1 MLNLGW
7 ISLPLLTPTLLASVQ
22 ALQRLSAHTATQSR
36 TITLPESPV
45 IRLLSCTFRS
55 SAQNIPPRASCM
67 DAHTSHLDTSNSHA
81 VRASIVSTLICEDTF
96 RTTSL
101 PMILLNDCS
110 SLRQA
115 RRSAELCWWAIEE
128 RIRAVLVETP
138 RGEYP
143 ELNTPRQH
151 PESRRHA
158 IAIDNVFSRPIKLSS
173 ANSSRDSLRGG
184 RDGRSRS
191 RESKCQDDAIRTER
205 CGVILTTRRSERV
218 RFRGTALPQSA
229 IAPCCPSTNNPPCR

>member
-7 ISLPLLTPTLLASVQ
+7 ISLPLLTPTLLASVP
-22 ALQRLSAHTATQSR
+22 ALQRLSAHAATQSR

-45 IRLLSCTFRS
+45 IRLLPCTFRS

-115 RRSAELCWWAIEE
+115 RRSAELCWWAIEK
-128 RIRAVLVETP
+128 RIREVLVETP
-138 RGEYP
+138 RG
-143 ELNTPRQH
+143 NTP
-151 PESRRHA
+151 
-158 IAIDNVFSRPIKLSS
+158 
-173 ANSSRDSLRGG
+173 SRDDMRSPSTTSSLAQ
-184 RDGRSRS
+184 SNS
-191 RESKCQDDAIRTER
+191 ALQ
-205 CGVILTTRRSERV
+205 TRRATPSAAAAMVGVDRAKASV
-218 RFRGTALPQSA
+218 KTKRFALSGA
-229 IAPCCPSTNNPPCR
+229 RLF

>member
-22 ALQRLSAHTATQSR
+22 ALQRLSAHAATQSR

-45 IRLLSCTFRS
+45 IRLLPCTFRS

-128 RIRAVLVETP
+128 RIREVLVETP
-138 RGEYP
+138 RGNIP
-143 ELNTPRQH
+143 
-151 PESRRHA
+151 
-158 IAIDNVFSRPIKLSS
+158 
-173 ANSSRDSLRGG
+173 SRDDMRSPSTTSSLAQ
-184 RDGRSRS
+184 SNS
-191 RESKCQDDAIRTER
+191 ALQ
-205 CGVILTTRRSERV
+205 TRRATPSAAAAMVGVDRAKASV
-218 RFRGTALPQSA
+218 KTMRFALSGA
-229 IAPCCPSTNNPPCR
+229 GLL

>member
-7 ISLPLLTPTLLASVQ
+7 ISLPLLTPTLLASVP
-22 ALQRLSAHTATQSR
+22 ALQRLSAHAATQSR

-45 IRLLSCTFRS
+45 IQLLPCTFRS
-55 SAQNIPPRASCM
+55 SAQNVPPRVSCM

-138 RGEYP
+138 RG
-143 ELNTPRQH
+143 NTP
-151 PESRRHA
+151 
-158 IAIDNVFSRPIKLSS
+158 
-173 ANSSRDSLRGG
+173 SRDDMRSPSTTSSLAQ
-184 RDGRSRS
+184 SNS
-191 RESKCQDDAIRTER
+191 ALQ
-205 CGVILTTRRSERV
+205 TRRATPSAAAAMVGVDRAKASV
-218 RFRGTALPQSA
+218 KTKRFVLSGAGLF
-229 IAPCCPSTNNPPCR
+229 